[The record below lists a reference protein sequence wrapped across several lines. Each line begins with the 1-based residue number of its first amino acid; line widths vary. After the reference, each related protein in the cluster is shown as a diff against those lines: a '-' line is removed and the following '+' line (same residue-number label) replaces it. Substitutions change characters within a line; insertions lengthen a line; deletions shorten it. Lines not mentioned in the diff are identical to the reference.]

1 MDNTRQSFT
10 DKWKHNERLAFDET
24 LREGSEIQQWI
35 LSRNGFRSKQELTV
49 HLSGA
54 RRILDAGCG
63 NGRVTALLREC
74 TRPQSTEIVG
84 IDAVS
89 AEVAGRNLASYQNV
103 HILTRDLLQE
113 LGDLGRFGFIYCQ
126 EVLHHTSD
134 PRHAFMNL
142 CRLLDVGGEIAVYLY
157 KRKGP
162 VREFVDA
169 YVHELIADKT
179 YAEAVGVCEELT
191 ALGEAL
197 SECKAMVDV
206 PAVRA
211 LGIAAGRYEV
221 QRFISTSSAS
231 ASGTQLSRSKRMLR
245 STSTGTTRMSRPSI
259 RRRRSG
265 NGSTR
270 PV

>member
-103 HILTRDLLQE
+103 HILTRPTPGTRRPRAIRLHLL
-113 LGDLGRFGFIYCQ
+113 
-126 EVLHHTSD
+126 
-134 PRHAFMNL
+134 PRGAAPH
-142 CRLLDVGGEIAVYLY
+142 
-157 KRKGP
+157 
-162 VREFVDA
+162 VRSQA
-169 YVHELIADKT
+169 RVHE
-179 YAEAVGVCEELT
+179 
-191 ALGEAL
+191 
-197 SECKAMVDV
+197 SV
-206 PAVRA
+206 P
-211 LGIAAGRYEV
+211 
-221 QRFISTSSAS
+221 TS
-231 ASGTQLSRSKRMLR
+231 
-245 STSTGTTRMSRPSI
+245 
-259 RRRRSG
+259 
-265 NGSTR
+265 
-270 PV
+270 